1 MDPCPAT
8 CERLSRGLRNRG
20 PLNRDARP
28 VLRTIGHARDSGREK
43 RMVDPSTEF
52 LALTAHPQVGR
63 WIVDRH
69 VALVFNPLTATIIW
83 SNGAGADM
91 LETSDVSGLT
101 RPTPRL
107 KLLVSELSR
116 LLSDPSGQR
125 TAGVYGQIRGKI
137 VLPVGVYQVTI
148 NCSAY
153 PLVAP
158 APAGL
163 YLITMS
169 WTLRER
175 EEKWPLTQFC
185 HLVAGR
191 RTATIA
197 DPSGIYFV
205 STDDEA
211 KALVGQTLVSA
222 AADSLKHAL
231 TALPGSEVHLIGGL
245 DLYLV
250 LIDRASVAIGAA
262 QASAM
267 VPSAPP
273 PVPGPALQPP
283 PLRPPTL
290 GPARPE
296 PGLIPPPIAPA
307 PVPPAQSYPAAAPVA
322 PPPVPR
328 AAPQPPLPPV
338 SPPAPPAMAPFAPPP
353 IAPAAPMMP
362 PPLAAAPAAAP
373 PVPPPVTPPRVA
385 APEMAAAS
393 RPLHFAWQMD
403 ADLRF
408 TYASDRLAEALGGP
422 PGYPMG
428 LGWSDLATDPGFD
441 PTGQVAQALQTR
453 EPWGGLTVYWPTN
466 DGTTRI
472 PVDLSGLAIRSGN
485 GFSGYRGFGLARI
498 SDAQPLRVPM
508 APEPARGAPPPVSIP
523 AAADPGLARLTRPE
537 EAAFRQ
543 IAEALGARYEGD
555 HRPPARPSVVT
566 PPPRP
571 TPPPLDPRLLI
582 ERLPLAVIVA
592 RGEEILA
599 LNSAALS
606 LLGYPDRATIDA
618 RGGLA
623 TILGSRSDAPGGT
636 SREGAPIRLST
647 GTGGWVEVRA
657 RIAPIPWT
665 DGTAALITLEPAR
678 PDITALDIAVAGDG
692 VLMLD
697 DTGRIA
703 TADARAAEILDRPVD
718 ALVGLDPAT
727 LVASAETAR
736 QIAYAARGEM
746 PADGAI
752 RTTVLLP
759 EIGERPVRIAF
770 LQLEAGP
777 IRRTALVL
785 SDKTGERVREAELED
800 ALRTAERSVDRKTA
814 LLSHL
819 GQELS
824 TPLNAIIGFT
834 EVMLEERL
842 GPIGTQRY
850 REFLRD
856 IRASGAHI
864 LSLVNDMV
872 DLSRIESGRPEIQGV
887 AADLNAPVREAIDLM
902 QPEAQAER
910 VLVRSSLGANLP
922 QMLADPAAV
931 RRIVL
936 NLLSNAIRYNVAG
949 GQAIVSTAYDD
960 GNGLVIRIRDTG
972 VGMTQEEISAALDP
986 ERQRS
991 LAQVDANVPAGSG
1004 LGLPLAK
1011 ALTEANGGTF
1021 RLVSQPGQG
1030 TLVEIALPAE
1040 RF

>member
-1 MDPCPAT
+1 
-8 CERLSRGLRNRG
+8 
-20 PLNRDARP
+20 
-28 VLRTIGHARDSGREK
+28 
-43 RMVDPSTEF
+43 MVDPSTEF

-69 VALVFNPLTATIIW
+69 VALVFNPLTATIVW

-107 KLLVSELSR
+107 KVLVSELSR

-158 APAGL
+158 APAGF

-222 AADSLKHAL
+222 SADSLKHAL
-231 TALPGSEVHLIGGL
+231 TALPGAEVHLIGGL

-250 LIDRASVAIGAA
+250 RIDRASVAIGAA

-267 VPSAPP
+267 APAAPP
-273 PVPGPALQPP
+273 PVPGAALQPP
-283 PLRPPTL
+283 PLRPSTL

-296 PGLIPPPIAPA
+296 PGLTPPPLAPA
-307 PVPPAQSYPAAAPVA
+307 PAAPRVAPPPVPPAQPYAAAPVA

-328 AAPQPPLPPV
+328 AQALPPV
-338 SPPAPPAMAPFAPPP
+338 PPPVPPVMAPPVSAPPFTPPPIAPVPPVMPPP
-353 IAPAAPMMP
+353 IAPAPVSA
-362 PPLAAAPAAAP
+362 PPL
-373 PVPPPVTPPRVA
+373 TPPRVA

-508 APEPARGAPPPVSIP
+508 APEPMRGTPPPVSAP

-555 HRPPARPSVVT
+555 HRPRPAVVT

-623 TILGSRSDAPGGT
+623 AILGSRSDAPGGAN
-636 SREGAPIRLST
+636 REGAPIRLST

-657 RIAPIPWT
+657 RIAPVPWT

-678 PDITALDIAVAGDG
+678 PDISALDITVAGDG

-703 TADARAAEILDRPVD
+703 AADARAVEILDRS
-718 ALVGLDPAT
+718 AETLVGMDPAT

-759 EIGERPVRIAF
+759 DIGERPVRIAF

-872 DLSRIESGRPEIQGV
+872 DLSRIETGRPEIPGV

-949 GQAIVSTAYDD
+949 GQAIVSTAFDD
-960 GNGLVIRIRDTG
+960 GSGLVIRIRDTG

-1030 TLVEIALPAE
+1030 TLVEIVLPAE

>member
-1 MDPCPAT
+1 
-8 CERLSRGLRNRG
+8 
-20 PLNRDARP
+20 
-28 VLRTIGHARDSGREK
+28 
-43 RMVDPSTEF
+43 MVDPSTEF

-69 VALVFNPLTATIIW
+69 VALVFNPLTATIVW

-107 KLLVSELSR
+107 KLLVSELTR

-222 AADSLKHAL
+222 TADSLKHAL
-231 TALPGSEVHLIGGL
+231 TALPGAEVHLIGGL

-250 LIDRASVAIGAA
+250 LIDRASVAIGAS

-267 VPSAPP
+267 APP
-273 PVPGPALQPP
+273 PAP
-283 PLRPPTL
+283 

-296 PGLIPPPIAPA
+296 PAVTWPPIAPA
-307 PVPPAQSYPAAAPVA
+307 PAAPPVAPPPVPVAQPYPATAPVA

-328 AAPQPPLPPV
+328 AVPPQALPPV
-338 SPPAPPAMAPFAPPP
+338 PPPVPPTMAPFPPPPVATPPFTPPP
-353 IAPAAPMMP
+353 IV
-362 PPLAAAPAAAP
+362 AAP

-453 EPWGGLTVYWPTN
+453 EPWGGLTVFWPTN

-508 APEPARGAPPPVSIP
+508 APEPARVSPPHVPMP

-555 HRPPARPSVVT
+555 HRPPARPAAVT
-566 PPPRP
+566 PPQRP
-571 TPPPLDPRLLI
+571 APPPLDPRLLI

-623 TILGSRSDAPGGT
+623 AILGSRSDAPGSANRGD
-636 SREGAPIRLST
+636 APIRLST

-657 RIAPIPWT
+657 RIAPVPWT

-678 PDITALDIAVAGDG
+678 PDISALDITVAGDG
-692 VLMLD
+692 VVMLD

-703 TADARAAEILDRPVD
+703 SADARAAEILDRTVD
-718 ALVGLDPAT
+718 VLVGLDPAT

-759 EIGERPVRIAF
+759 EIGERPVRISF

-949 GQAIVSTAYDD
+949 GQAIVSTAFDD
-960 GNGLVIRIRDTG
+960 GSGLVIRIRDTG